1 MILAFLAGVITGI
14 ISTLIIAALAV
25 LNEGNRHS

>member
-1 MILAFLAGVITGI
+1 MIPAFLAGVITGI

-25 LNEGNRHS
+25 IHEGNRRS

>member
-14 ISTLIIAALAV
+14 ISTLVIAELAV
-25 LNEGNRHS
+25 INEGNRRS

>member
-14 ISTLIIAALAV
+14 ITTLLVAALAV
-25 LNEGNRHS
+25 INEGNRNS

>member
-14 ISTLIIAALAV
+14 ILTLIIAALAV
-25 LNEGNRHS
+25 INEGNRHS